1 MSSRGCWLTLFCS
14 LLLSVGFACAQANP
28 ASGPAANPGTGSSA
42 MNVATPGPDD
52 PVITLEGICDNEP
65 YSAAKPVDPSKA
77 ADPGKPAAEANG
89 GCKSVITRADF
100 ESLVK
105 VANPKAVPRD
115 AIKFARFYSEQLV
128 YAHKARALSLDK
140 DPDFETILKFTSLQ
154 VLSRKISNRMMQDA
168 DVPDAEIE
176 KEIKEHPEKYEQVD
190 LLEIAIPKAKQH
202 PAEAGKAPAKVDAR
216 AEEAAMKAEAE
227 KIRSRA
233 VAGGDF
239 QDLQDE
245 VYKFAGL
252 DPDDSPDV
260 EVGKNTRDQVPEEF
274 RKLVFELQPGKVSE
288 LVSAEGYWHLFEV
301 RSKQMMPVAG
311 AKAIAV
317 NQRFHD
323 SMEALKATVTPQF
336 NDAYFTP
343 PAAPQTAKPG
353 EK

>member
-1 MSSRGCWLTLFCS
+1 MYCRGWWLTLFCS
-14 LLLSVGFACAQANP
+14 VLLGVGYADAQANQ
-28 ASGPAANPGTGSSA
+28 ADGQAMNPGTASSSVNA
-42 MNVATPGPDD
+42 SAVGPDAV
-52 PVITLEGICDNEP
+52 VITLDGICDNEP
-65 YSAAKPVDPSKA
+65 YSIAKPVAPSKV
-77 ADPGKPAAEANG
+77 ADAGKAAAEASG
-89 GCKSVITRADF
+89 GCKSVITRSEF
-100 ESLVK
+100 ENFVK
-105 VANPKAVPRD
+105 VVNPKAVPKD
-115 AIKFARFYSEQLV
+115 AITFARFYSEQLA
-128 YAHKARALSLDK
+128 YARKARELSLDK

-154 VLSRKISNRMMQDA
+154 VLSRKLANRTMQDA

-190 LLEIAIPKAKQH
+190 LLEIAIPKARQH

-216 AEEAAMKAEAE
+216 AEESAMKAEAE

-233 VAGGDF
+233 VAGEDF

-245 VYKFAGL
+245 AYKFAGY

-260 EVGKNTRDQVPEEF
+260 EVGENTRDQVPEEF

-288 LVSAEGYWHLFEV
+288 LVSAEGYWHLFKV
-301 RSKQMMPVAG
+301 RSRQMMPVAG

-323 SMEALKATVTPQF
+323 SMEALKATVKPQF

-343 PAAPQTAKPG
+343 PAASQPAKP
-353 EK
+353 EVK

>member
-1 MSSRGCWLTLFCS
+1 LRPPG
-14 LLLSVGFACAQANP
+14 AHAQANP
-28 ASGPAANPGTGSSA
+28 ASGPATNPGTASSSA
-42 MNVATPGPDD
+42 NASTIAPDAA
-52 PVITLEGICDNEP
+52 VITIDGICDNEP
-65 YSAAKPVDPSKA
+65 YSIAKPAAPSKV
-77 ADPGKPAAEANG
+77 ADAGKPAAEANG

-100 ESLVK
+100 EYLVK
-105 VANPKAVPRD
+105 VANPKVAPRD
-115 AIKFARFYSEQLV
+115 AIKFARFYSEQLA

-168 DVPDAEIE
+168 GVPDAEIE

-202 PAEAGKAPAKVDAR
+202 SDQTGSAPAKVDAV
-216 AEEAAMKAEAE
+216 AEEVEMKAEAE

-233 VAGGDF
+233 AAGEDF
-239 QDLQDE
+239 QSLQDE
-245 VYKFAGL
+245 AYKFAGYN
-252 DPDDSPDV
+252 PDDSPDV
-260 EVGKNTRDQVPEEF
+260 EIGENTRDQVPEEF
-274 RKLVFELQPGKVSE
+274 RKLVFDLQPGKVSE

-301 RSKQMMPVAG
+301 RSKQMMPVAR

-323 SMEALKATVTPQF
+323 SMQALKATVKPQF

-343 PAAPQTAKPG
+343 PAASQPAKP
-353 EK
+353 EVK